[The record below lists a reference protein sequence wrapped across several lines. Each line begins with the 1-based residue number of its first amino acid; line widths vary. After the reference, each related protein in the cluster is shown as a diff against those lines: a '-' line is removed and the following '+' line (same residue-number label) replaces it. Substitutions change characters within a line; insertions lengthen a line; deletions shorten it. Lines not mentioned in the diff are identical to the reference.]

1 MIFRDTAYYLVYISV
16 HHLEEKNNKQ
26 LCHNRKF
33 ECVAQNEKTYLN
45 IQCCFFEFHNL

>member
-33 ECVAQNEKTYLN
+33 ECVAQNESKPPVTPV
-45 IQCCFFEFHNL
+45 IES